1 MRTGAA
7 LKLPHMNSVS
17 RAIKL
22 LIGKQLRKIQGDDNT
37 PCEYKGEDRAEHIE
51 QRCVIKLFTF
61 LCLDLLRIKRIV
73 FVVHKMMRIRILTVE
88 VTDTLLM
95 MHDKI
100 YNNTE
105 PNI

>member
-22 LIGKQLRKIQGDDNT
+22 LIGKQRRKIQGDDNT
-37 PCEYKGEDRAEHIE
+37 ACECEGEVRAEHIE

-61 LCLDLLRIKRIV
+61 LCIDLLRIKRIV
-73 FVVHKMMRIRILTVE
+73 FVVHKMMHTRIVTAK
-88 VTDTLLM
+88 VTDRLLM
-95 MHDKI
+95 MHAKTSI
-100 YNNTE
+100 
-105 PNI
+105 IH

>member
-22 LIGKQLRKIQGDDNT
+22 LIGKQRRKIQGDDNT
-37 PCEYKGEDRAEHIE
+37 PCECEGEDRAEHIE

-61 LCLDLLRIKRIV
+61 LCIDLLRIKRIV
-73 FVVHKMMRIRILTVE
+73 FVVHQMMRMRRVTAK

-95 MHDKI
+95 KHEKKQQQ
-100 YNNTE
+100 
-105 PNI
+105 